1 MRLVQLAIIVFVKM
15 ESALFTGGRLRS
27 SPVGGSEAKATETT
41 ESRMRFSHCKRN
53 TVRGNRTSMQ
63 AQIIFS
69 TKIDAPIASW
79 NC

>member
-1 MRLVQLAIIVFVKM
+1 M
-15 ESALFTGGRLRS
+15 
-27 SPVGGSEAKATETT
+27 GGSEAKATETT
-41 ESRMRFSHCKRN
+41 ESRMRFGHCKRN
-53 TVRGNRTSMQ
+53 TVRGNSTSMQ